1 MVQSHMNK
9 ERKHYIQ
16 QTEKTGT
23 WNYRRGIPSEYR
35 LYFLKSDGK
44 IRGREWKQSL
54 KTKDK
59 ARALELGARVN
70 NLFEQTLRLAKEQK
84 KAEFSKNNS
93 ERDQIQRF
101 IGYLKKNGLHP
112 EQAPS
117 MLQDKSTIA
126 HWKRKQQK
134 LIHTFRDYQLE
145 FIDESPSF
153 DGRDLVYKPNAI
165 YYLLEE
171 QINFLKGKDSKII
184 DVLRPTLRSATDEY
198 IAEKVG
204 SDPVQYDKNQKA
216 TFDRISRITNDLA
229 IYLGGNSAD
238 VGFDY
243 YLDEI
248 ERYQVKSWMDNQLL
262 KRKSS
267 TVGRELSVVSAIYN
281 RAATEHSKYSKL
293 KKEANPFSGL
303 RTKAEERHEIALRK
317 REVTNTSSRAW
328 TRSEYDAFVSRLS
341 IMKPQLR
348 IVSLLSMHT
357 GARLKDICGLMI
369 EDIVLNN
376 DSDSLVQYRHNPNRE
391 ITKDSIERVV
401 PLFGDVLVALRT
413 YIEELKQ
420 ADRDEVNLFPNYV
433 GPRGSD
439 NASNTLNQ
447 RHLDLINKDPR
458 FKVHGL
464 RDTLQA
470 KFLAANV
477 QNQISG
483 YIIGWRSKTTVGM
496 QESYSQDGYPHAQ
509 MLAALT
515 KAHSVEVWGNITK
528 LGVKL
533 I

>member
-1 MVQSHMNK
+1 MVQSYMNK

-35 LYFLKSDGK
+35 IYFLKSDGK

-59 ARALELGARVN
+59 ARALELGASVN
-70 NLFEQTLRLAKEQK
+70 NLFEQTLGLAKEQK
-84 KAEFSKNNS
+84 KAEFSQNNS
-93 ERDQIQRF
+93 ERDQINTF
-101 IGYLKKNGLHP
+101 ISYLKKNGLHP

-117 MLQDKSTIA
+117 MLQDKGTISN
-126 HWKRKQQK
+126 WKKKQQE
-134 LIHTFRDYQLE
+134 LVHTFRDYQME
-145 FIDESPSF
+145 FIDVSPSS
-153 DGRDLVYKPNAI
+153 DGRDTSYKPTAL

-171 QINFLKGKDSKII
+171 QIKFLEGRDSKII

-204 SDPVQYDKNQKA
+204 SDPIQYDRNQKA
-216 TFDRISRITNDLA
+216 KFDCITRITKDLA
-229 IYLGGNSAD
+229 NYLGGNSASD
-238 VGFDY
+238 GFDY
-243 YLDEI
+243 HLEEI

-262 KRKSS
+262 KRKGS

-293 KKEANPFSGL
+293 KKDANPFSGL
-303 RTKAEERHEIALRK
+303 RTKAEEQHKIALRK
-317 REVTNTSSRAW
+317 REVPDTSSRAW
-328 TRSEYDAFVSRLS
+328 TRSEYDAFLSRVSF
-341 IMKPQLR
+341 MNPQLR
-348 IVSLLSMHT
+348 MVSLLSMHT
-357 GARLKDICGLMI
+357 GARLKDTCGLMI
-369 EDIVLNN
+369 EDIVLNDDIN
-376 DSDSLVQYRHNPNRE
+376 SLVQYRHNPNRE

-413 YIEELKQ
+413 YIEDLKHT
-420 ADRDEVNLFPNYV
+420 DGDEVNLFPNYV

-439 NASNTLNQ
+439 SASNTLNKS
-447 RHLDLINKDPR
+447 HLDLIDTDPK
-458 FKVHGL
+458 FKMHGL
-464 RDTLQA
+464 RDTLNA
-470 KFLAANV
+470 KFAAANV
-477 QNQISG
+477 QNQVSG
-483 YIIGWRSKTTVGM
+483 YLIGWRNKTTVGM

-509 MLAALT
+509 MLEALT
-515 KAHSVEVWGNITK
+515 KAHSVEVWGNVTK

>member
-1 MVQSHMNK
+1 M
-9 ERKHYIQ
+9 E
-16 QTEKTGT
+16 
-23 WNYRRGIPSEYR
+23 IPSKKVDILLPAYNVEKYIR
-35 LYFLKSDGK
+35 QTLDSLISQSFRDFNLFILDDCSNDNTFNIVKSYEKSDSRIK
-44 IRGREWKQSL
+44 IFRNE
-54 KTKDK
+54 
-59 ARALELGARVN
+59 ENLGVVN
-70 NLFEQTLRLAKEQK
+70 SRNKLFELSKSELLAICD
-84 KAEFSKNNS
+84 A
-93 ERDQIQRF
+93 DDI
-101 IGYLKKNGLHP
+101 YH
-112 EQAPS
+112 
-117 MLQDKSTIA
+117 ST
-126 HWKRKQQK
+126 R
-134 LIHTFRDYQLE
+134 
-145 FIDESPSF
+145 
-153 DGRDLVYKPNAI
+153 
-165 YYLLEE
+165 LEE

-262 KRKSS
+262 KRKGS